1 MAKKKWKK
9 ALKAGIAA
17 YAASKMMKP
26 SLKGRA
32 DLLTEGDIS
41 SKADY
46 MHDLE
51 SVAPKKIPLKGHPG
65 GWNEESGT
73 FSSPPMTLKR
83 KAKLWWE
90 KLQGGNPYK
99 KAGGTIK
106 AYQGQ
111 LVKSETR
118 GPGAAVKGTTH
129 EVMPGMN
136 AAKSGKMIHAKQG
149 TYAHED
155 ESIGMRLGKKKSKH
169 AKKVARDESYGDW
182 GKRKTDW
189 KVKKANRGTMVR
201 TRGSNPDNPYV
212 TQGGEVSVATKLN
225 GVLKTRTW

>member
-1 MAKKKWKK
+1 MAKLKKKLGRV
-9 ALKAGIAA
+9 LKAGLTA
-17 YAASKMMKP
+17 YAASKLMKGKP
-26 SLKGRA
+26 
-32 DLLTEGDIS
+32 T
-41 SKADY
+41 DY
-46 MHDLE
+46 EWEASQIKKPYEHELE
-51 SVAPKKIPLKGHPG
+51 SIASKKIPLKGHPG

-118 GPGAAVKGTTH
+118 GTGAAVKGTTH
-129 EVMPGMN
+129 EIMPGMD
-136 AAKSGKMIHAKQG
+136 AAKHGKMIKAKQG

-182 GKRKTDW
+182 GKRKKDW
-189 KVKKANRGTMVR
+189 KVKKASHGTMVR

-212 TQGGEVSVATKLN
+212 TQGGEVQIATKLN

>member
-1 MAKKKWKK
+1 MAKLKKKLGRV
-9 ALKAGIAA
+9 LKAGLTA
-17 YAASKMMKP
+17 YAASKLMKP

-51 SVAPKKIPLKGHPG
+51 SVPSKKIPLKGHPG

-73 FSSPPMTLKR
+73 FSSPPMNWKR
-83 KAKLWWE
+83 KTKLWWE
-90 KLQGGNPYK
+90 KLTNPNPYK

-118 GPGAAVKGTTH
+118 GTGAAVQGTTH
-129 EVMPGMN
+129 EVMPGMD
-136 AAKSGKMIHAKQG
+136 AAKHGKLIKARHG
-149 TYAHED
+149 TQ
-155 ESIGMRLGKKKSKH
+155 
-169 AKKVARDESYGDW
+169 
-182 GKRKTDW
+182 
-189 KVKKANRGTMVR
+189 VR
-201 TRGSNPDNPYV
+201 TRGSNPDSSWT
-212 TQGGEVSVATKLN
+212 TQGGEVKVATKLN
-225 GVLKTRTW
+225 GVLTTRTW

>member
-17 YAASKMMKP
+17 YAASKMMK
-26 SLKGRA
+26 SGLKGRA

-51 SVAPKKIPLKGHPG
+51 SVAPKKLKGHPG
-65 GWNEESGT
+65 GWNKESGT
-73 FSSPPMTLKR
+73 FSSPPMNWKR
-83 KAKLWWE
+83 KTKLWWE
-90 KLQGGNPYK
+90 NLTNPNPYK

-118 GPGAAVKGTTH
+118 GTGAAVKGTTH

-136 AAKSGKMIHAKQG
+136 AAKKGKMIKANQG
-149 TYAHED
+149 TYARED

-182 GKRKTDW
+182 GKRGKDW
-189 KVKKANRGTMVR
+189 KVKKANHGTMVR
-201 TRGSNPDNPYV
+201 TRGSNPDSSWT